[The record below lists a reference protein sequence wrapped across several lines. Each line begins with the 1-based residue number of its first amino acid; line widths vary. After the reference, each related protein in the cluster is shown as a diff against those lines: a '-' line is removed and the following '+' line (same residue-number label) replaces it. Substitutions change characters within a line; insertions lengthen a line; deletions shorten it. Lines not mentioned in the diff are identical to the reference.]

1 MPLYPVILA
10 GGSGSRLWPLSR
22 ENMPKQFLDPL
33 EQGSSLLQ
41 SAIECARF
49 CTSLDPLIIANK
61 QHRFQLHHQ
70 ISALNLANS
79 QVILEPVAKNT
90 AASILIAALHL
101 FSKDTGAS
109 LLILPADHY
118 LPDLAKFKQCISVVE
133 NCTAGNVCLVAIEPT
148 HANTQYGY
156 IQLCD
161 TAQNKIFDVSAFI
174 EKPVSEVAVELFEGG
189 RSYWNSGVVIASA
202 ALIIEQFKIFLP
214 NLHHCVS
221 LAFEQSEDYYGYSLL
236 GNEFNQAQ
244 SIAFDRGILEKIT
257 NIKAVKYSGQWD
269 DLGNWQQVLTRR
281 ESLSLNS
288 VISQSGKLSLVLG
301 LDDVMVIDDEDI
313 LVVASKDSIHQLTHA
328 AQLLQK
334 LGRTDL
340 LSRLDVCRPWG
351 SFKVVASGAGFLVKH
366 LHVHP
371 YCQISLQSHQSR
383 IEHWVVVKGVAT
395 AQLQGQQHELMVGD
409 SIKVDKNQRHR
420 LINKQNSQLEI
431 IEVQVGQILS
441 ETDIVRYDDD
451 YERHLEG

>member
-41 SAIECARF
+41 SAIKCARF
-49 CTSLDPLIIANK
+49 CTSIEPLIIANK

-70 ISALNLANS
+70 INALNLADS

-90 AASILIAALHL
+90 AASILVAALHL
-101 FSKDTGAS
+101 FNKDTEAS

-118 LPDLAKFKQCISVVE
+118 LPDLAKFKQCISMVDTCKTE
-133 NCTAGNVCLVAIEPT
+133 NICLVAIAPT

-156 IQLCD
+156 MQLRAG
-161 TAQNKIFDVSAFI
+161 TQNNIFDVKAFI
-174 EKPVSEVAVELFEGG
+174 EKPVSGIAIELFEGG
-189 RSYWNSGVVIASA
+189 RSYWNSGIVIASA
-202 ALIIEQFKIFLP
+202 ALIIEQFKILLP
-214 NLHHCVS
+214 NLYHCVS
-221 LAFEQSEDYYGYSLL
+221 LAFNQSEDYYGYSLL
-236 GNEFNQAQ
+236 GDEFNQAQ
-244 SIAFDRGILEKIT
+244 SIAFDRGILEKIS

-269 DLGNWQQVLTRR
+269 DLGNWQQVLARR
-281 ESLSLNS
+281 ELLSLNS

-313 LVVASKDSIHQLTHA
+313 LIVASKDSIHQLTNIAH
-328 AQLLQK
+328 LLQK
-334 LGRTDL
+334 LGRPDL
-340 LSRLDVCRPWG
+340 LSRLDVFRPWG
-351 SFKVVASGAGFLVKH
+351 SFKVVASGEGFLVKH

-371 YCQISLQSHQSR
+371 NCQISLQSHQSR
-383 IEHWVVVKGVAT
+383 IEHWVVVKGIAT
-395 AQLQGQQHELMVGD
+395 AQLQGRQQELMVGD
-409 SIKVDKNQRHR
+409 SIKVDRNQRHR
-420 LINKQNSQLEI
+420 LINRQNTQLEI
-431 IEVQVGQILS
+431 IEVQVGQVLS